1 MPCAAANFV
10 PFAAANFGKISE
22 LKATGFRFCI
32 SFIERMEC
40 DDKKGYVYC
49 THCND
54 FVSCLTFQR
63 HERKC
68 NKSNLTDTFGATSNS
83 HDLFHEISSSSDNEG

>member
-1 MPCAAANFV
+1 MPCAAANFL
-10 PFAAANFGKISE
+10 PFAAANFVEISG
-22 LKATGFRFCI
+22 LKAMGFHFCI

-40 DDKKGYVYC
+40 DDKKGYLYY

-54 FVSCLTFQR
+54 FVSCSTFQR

-68 NKSNLTDTFGATSNS
+68 NKSNLTDTFGVTSNS
-83 HDLFHEISSSSDNEG
+83 HDLLHEISSSSDDEG

>member
-10 PFAAANFGKISE
+10 KISE
-22 LKATGFRFCI
+22 LKATGFHFRI

-40 DDKKGYVYC
+40 DDKKGYIYC
-49 THCND
+49 AHCND
-54 FVSCLTFQR
+54 FVSRSTFER
-63 HERKC
+63 HERKR

-83 HDLFHEISSSSDNEG
+83 RDLFHEISSSSDDEN

>member
-1 MPCAAANFV
+1 MTRKDIFTALIV
-10 PFAAANFGKISE
+10 MT
-22 LKATGFRFCI
+22 L
-32 SFIERMEC
+32 
-40 DDKKGYVYC
+40 YHV
-49 THCND
+49 
-54 FVSCLTFQR
+54 QR